1 MGGRPSK
8 YKPEYCE
15 AIVEHMKGGAS
26 ATSFAASIG
35 VSRSTITEWAS
46 EHPEFSAA
54 VTRGKAMCAAWWET
68 LARKNAETGKGNAT
82 LTVFGLKNMAP
93 DDWAERIEHTGAGG
107 GPITVAAVDLT
118 DDELAAI
125 AAGRRS

>member
-1 MGGRPSK
+1 
-8 YKPEYCE
+8 
-15 AIVEHMKGGAS
+15 
-26 ATSFAASIG
+26 
-35 VSRSTITEWAS
+35 
-46 EHPEFSAA
+46 
-54 VTRGKAMCAAWWET
+54 MCAAWWES